1 MKKSHALS
9 YYEGIYMEFNSWEK
23 WAERNC
29 SSYLQCEFTAH
40 NVCKD
45 EELNLIAATT
55 NYNFQTTNSLTERT
69 GVRLSHR

>member
-1 MKKSHALS
+1 MRKVTMKAFIWSS
-9 YYEGIYMEFNSWEK
+9 TPEK
-23 WAERNC
+23 TELKETVAATF
-29 SSYLQCEFTAH
+29 SEFTAH